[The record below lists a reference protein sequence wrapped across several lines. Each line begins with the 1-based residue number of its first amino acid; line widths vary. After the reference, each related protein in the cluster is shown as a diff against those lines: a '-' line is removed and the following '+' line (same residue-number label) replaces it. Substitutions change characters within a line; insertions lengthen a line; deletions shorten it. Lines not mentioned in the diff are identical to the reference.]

1 MDKIA
6 FAACMK
12 RNREK
17 QGITFENLA
26 EKTGISIGKLIE
38 FESGEFERIKAS
50 ELEKIG
56 KVICVPKAILMHGGG
71 EREYE
76 YAGVSSGNAQAGGGY
91 GRDIQCV
98 CR

>member
-1 MDKIA
+1 MNKKA

-17 QGITFENLA
+17 HNLTIEVLA
-26 EKTGISIGKLIE
+26 EKTGISVEKLIE

-56 KVICVPKAILMHGGG
+56 KEINVPLAMLMKGGG
-71 EREYE
+71 IYHIHERFVDGSSRCEWVEY
-76 YAGVSSGNAQAGGGY
+76 
-91 GRDIQCV
+91 
-98 CR
+98 

>member
-1 MDKIA
+1 MDKHA

-17 QGITFENLA
+17 HGITFENLA
-26 EKTGISIGKLIE
+26 EKTGITIDKLIE

-56 KVICVPKAILMHGGG
+56 KAICVPKAILMHGGG
-71 EREYE
+71 TYHFHHRSEDGDSYCEWVEY
-76 YAGVSSGNAQAGGGY
+76 
-91 GRDIQCV
+91 
-98 CR
+98 

>member
-1 MDKIA
+1 MDKKA

-17 QGITFENLA
+17 QGISIETLS
-26 EKTGISIGKLIE
+26 EKTGIPTEKLIE

-56 KVICVPKAILMHGGG
+56 KAIAVPVAILMHGGG
-71 EREYE
+71 TCHFHYRPEDGDSYCEWVEY
-76 YAGVSSGNAQAGGGY
+76 
-91 GRDIQCV
+91 
-98 CR
+98 

>member
-1 MDKIA
+1 MNKQA

-17 QGITFENLA
+17 HGITFENLA
-26 EKTGISIGKLIE
+26 EKTGITIDKLIE

-56 KVICVPKAILMHGGG
+56 KAICVPKAILMHGGG
-71 EREYE
+71 TYHFHYRSEDGYSYCEWVEY
-76 YAGVSSGNAQAGGGY
+76 
-91 GRDIQCV
+91 
-98 CR
+98 

>member
-1 MDKIA
+1 MNKQA

-26 EKTGISIGKLIE
+26 EKTGIPIGKIIE

-56 KVICVPKAILMHGGG
+56 KAIEVPMAILMHGGG
-71 EREYE
+71 TYHFHHRSEDGAPYCEWVEY
-76 YAGVSSGNAQAGGGY
+76 
-91 GRDIQCV
+91 
-98 CR
+98 